1 MKKFLILAMSVVLLI
16 STGLMPVSAANAV
29 PKATDWFACQDLG
42 APTHSVVTAKNGRII
57 VESVDKGTAMPGA
70 GAVWYT
76 QPIDFDNFEVTF
88 SLDKYTKCYDQY
100 FGIFFVNGGTSMQTG
115 INDTPDPYFV
125 HLLRPTDLATVI
137 STGEGLIYN
146 YDQDRDMIRVGK
158 SSFGAGQWLE
168 GEMDAS
174 WTNVVYSVRKRTGGS
189 AGYDVLLNGKVV
201 NAAEQNKWEFIDK
214 IEAKTGCS
222 DWYVG
227 FCFKDGDYNACK
239 FTIKTIN
246 GQAAVD
252 TSVSGYI
259 QNSLLPEGE
268 KWVAVGGKLGQYAS
282 GGSTDTTPTTSTTP
296 TTVNNNN
303 SGNTKTTVNN
313 NGGVTTP
320 TVNNGGGSNIDSGN
334 NGGDTIIDG
343 GITDPTDTMGE
354 DTAPTTDPQN
364 DQPGDTQPDDTQPQK
379 SLTWLL
385 WVVIAVLV
393 IGNGVCIY
401 LFVIR
406 PKTKK

>member
-1 MKKFLILAMSVVLLI
+1 MKKLVILAMSLVLLI
-16 STGLMPVSAANAV
+16 GMGLAPVSAADAV
-29 PKATDWFACQDLG
+29 PAATDWFACQDLG

-57 VESVDKGTAMPGA
+57 VESVEKGTAMPGA

-76 QPIDFDNFEVTF
+76 QPIDFDNFEVSF
-88 SLDKYTKCYDQY
+88 SLDKYTKCKDQY
-100 FGIFFVNGGTSMQTG
+100 FGIYFVNGGTSMQTG
-115 INDTPDPYFV
+115 INDTPDPFFC

-137 STGEGLIYN
+137 GTGEGLIYN

-158 SSFGAGQWLE
+158 STFGAGQWLE

-189 AGYDVLLNGKVV
+189 AGYDILLNGKVV

-246 GQAAVD
+246 GQAAVNP
-252 TSVSGYI
+252 SVSGYI
-259 QNSLLPEGE
+259 QNSLLPNGGE
-268 KWVAVGGKLGQYAS
+268 WVAVGGKLGQYAS
-282 GGSTDTTPTTSTTP
+282 SDTTATTTTTAAPTTVGNNSGDITTTVGNNSGDATTTIGNSDDATTTDGGSTDQTTTIGDDTVSTT
-296 TTVNNNN
+296 
-303 SGNTKTTVNN
+303 
-313 NGGVTTP
+313 
-320 TVNNGGGSNIDSGN
+320 
-334 NGGDTIIDG
+334 
-343 GITDPTDTMGE
+343 
-354 DTAPTTDPQN
+354 APQS
-364 DQPGDTQPDDTQPQK
+364 DQPSDTQPQN

-385 WVVIAVLV
+385 WVIIAVLV
-393 IGNGVCIY
+393 IANGVCIY

>member
-1 MKKFLILAMSVVLLI
+1 MKKLVILAMSLALLL
-16 STGLMPVSAANAV
+16 GLCAMPVSAANTV
-29 PKATDWFACQDLG
+29 PAATDWFACQDLG

-57 VESVDKGTAMPGA
+57 VESVDKGSAMPGA

-76 QPIDFDNFEVTF
+76 QPIDFDNFEVSF
-88 SLDKYTKCYDQY
+88 SLDQYTKCRDQY
-100 FGIFFVNGGTSMQTG
+100 FGIYFVNGGTSMQTG
-115 INDTPDPYFV
+115 INDTPDPHFV

-137 STGEGLIYN
+137 GTGEGLVYN
-146 YDQDRDMIRVGK
+146 YDTDRDMIRVGK
-158 SSFGAGQWLE
+158 SSFAAGQWLE

-174 WTNVVYSVRKRTGGS
+174 WTNVVYSVSKRSGS
-189 AGYDVLLNGKVV
+189 AGYDVKLNGKLV

-246 GQAAVD
+246 GKSAVD
-252 TSVSGYI
+252 PSASGYI
-259 QNSLLPEGE
+259 QNSLLPNGG
-268 KWVAVGGKLGQYAS
+268 KYIAVGGKLGQYVTNSATDNTTTTTQGDTTTTTT
-282 GGSTDTTPTTSTTP
+282 GGDSTTTTTTTGNDTGNTDGGNTDSTTTGGDDTTTTAPQGGDQSTDT
-296 TTVNNNN
+296 
-303 SGNTKTTVNN
+303 
-313 NGGVTTP
+313 
-320 TVNNGGGSNIDSGN
+320 
-334 NGGDTIIDG
+334 
-343 GITDPTDTMGE
+343 E
-354 DTAPTTDPQN
+354 PQN
-364 DQPGDTQPDDTQPQK
+364 

-406 PKTKK
+406 PKTKNNKE